1 MQEINDQYPEYA
13 PPVEKLKVRKHR
25 RGGVNALPLC
35 ACALFISGMIFH
47 PYFQAS
53 GQNKE
58 PVAVVSESLKEATEG
73 MPLEPDTGDDES
85 RLQPESQTE
94 PETQTVS
101 ETEETTKES
110 ASSEETSPV
119 YEEETEGET
128 KNVTESRS
136 DPVPET
142 RAPVPSETLPAQTS
156 APPQE
161 TAAPLPS
168 EGESAV
174 QESTVETSVGEN
186 IQETGSGAAEESGP
200 WESSAEPLLESA
212 AGEWQEESASDPY
225 FDPTG
230 LDTAESQPLELESD
244 WGMTDIDNTGEDL
257 APAVTEDTA
266 GDSAGET
273 SSDTASP
280 YAPAM
285 APADFGEADPEPVGT
300 VIPDSADYETEP
312 VVWEDI
318 P

>member
-73 MPLEPDTGDDES
+73 ML
-85 RLQPESQTE
+85 LE

-119 YEEETEGET
+119 YEEETEAET
-128 KNVTESRS
+128 ESVPESRS

-142 RAPVPSETLPAQTS
+142 RAPAPRETLPAQTS
-156 APPQE
+156 SPSQE

-168 EGESAV
+168 E
-174 QESTVETSVGEN
+174 TVLETEALT
-186 IQETGSGAAEESGP
+186 QAAESLPDSVPAIFESETEGTISDP
-200 WESSAEPLLESA
+200 TLESA
-212 AGEWQEESASDPY
+212 SEEWQEESASDPY

-244 WGMTDIDNTGEDL
+244 GGMTDIGNTGEDL
-257 APAVTEDTA
+257 APAVTEETA
-266 GDSAGET
+266 GGSAGET

>member
-58 PVAVVSESLKEATEG
+58 PVAVVSESLPEASEG
-73 MPLEPDTGDDES
+73 TPSEPLTGGDENS
-85 RLQPESQTE
+85 LQPESQTE
-94 PETQTVS
+94 SEIKAVP
-101 ETEETTKES
+101 ETEETKEES
-110 ASSEETSPV
+110 TASEEASPV
-119 YEEETEGET
+119 YEEETKADIES
-128 KNVTESRS
+128 VPESRS
-136 DPVPET
+136 QPVLET
-142 RAPVPSETLPAQTS
+142 RTPAPTETRPSETA
-156 APPQE
+156 APSKE

-168 EGESAV
+168 E
-174 QESTVETSVGEN
+174 TVLETEALT
-186 IQETGSGAAEESGP
+186 QAAESLPDSVPAIFESETEGTISDP
-200 WESSAEPLLESA
+200 TLESA
-212 AGEWQEESASDPY
+212 SEEWQEESASDPY

-257 APAVTEDTA
+257 APAVTEETA
-266 GDSAGET
+266 GGSAGET

-300 VIPDSADYETEP
+300 VIPDSADYELGDE
-312 VVWEDI
+312 
-318 P
+318 